1 MPICHQKLDFVPVKQ
16 RVGGLRRWQMIRRG
30 EQRRVRAF
38 SVLAGLNHTVTA
50 IMTGTPIFP
59 LPSFGFSAWFYFVP
73 SIKSDF
79 TG

>member
-1 MPICHQKLDFVPVKQ
+1 
-16 RVGGLRRWQMIRRG
+16 MIGG

-50 IMTGTPIFP
+50 MLTGTPIFP